1 MRLYLDN
8 CCYNRPYDDQ
18 STTTVSLEA
27 QAKLKVQEMIQEG
40 EIELVSSFMLWY
52 ELGQNPYLMR
62 RRAIE
67 RFLREH
73 TFLFVEADAEGLI
86 RQNAQKIMDAGV
98 KPKDAYH
105 VACALHAGCDSFLT
119 TDRRLLKYRCNE
131 MLLENPID
139 FVRRMEEV

>member
-27 QAKLKVQEMIQEG
+27 QAKLRVQEMIREG

-67 RFLREH
+67 HFLRDY
-73 TFLFVEADAEGLI
+73 TTLFVEADPEGRI
-86 RQNAQKIMDAGV
+86 RESAKKIMETGI

-105 VACALHAGCDSFLT
+105 VARALHAGCESFLS
-119 TDRRLLKYRCNE
+119 TDRRLLKYRCDE

-139 FVRRMEEV
+139 FVRRIEEV

>member
-1 MRLYLDN
+1 
-8 CCYNRPYDDQ
+8 
-18 STTTVSLEA
+18 
-27 QAKLKVQEMIQEG
+27 MIREG

-67 RFLREH
+67 HFLRDY
-73 TFLFVEADAEGLI
+73 TTLFVEADPEGRI
-86 RQNAQKIMDAGV
+86 RESAKKIMETGI

-105 VACALHAGCDSFLT
+105 VACALHAGCESFLS
-119 TDRRLLKYRCNE
+119 TDRRLLKYRCDE

-139 FVRRMEEV
+139 FVRRIEEV